1 MQEGEIMLG
10 VIAAMD
16 EEVKA
21 ITALLDNREHFVVS
35 GIEMEKGMLCQKPLI
50 VMKSGVGKGNA
61 SMSTTILLEN
71 FKIDKII
78 NIGTAGGLLQEQN
91 VLDAVVSDRV
101 VQHDFDTSPV
111 DGEEGIG
118 MYFQAD
124 TDLADVCVKALDS
137 MDITLHRGLIA
148 SGDQFIA
155 RDEQLKLLHTRF
167 PEAMCAEMEA
177 GAIAQVCV
185 HYHIP
190 FVVLRSLSDIAHKE
204 DSHMDFLT
212 YVEHASKRSAAFCKE
227 FMKIIA

>member
-1 MQEGEIMLG
+1 MLG

-16 EEVKA
+16 EEVEA
-21 ITALLDNREHFVVS
+21 ITALMENREHIVVS
-35 GIEMEKGMLCQKPLI
+35 GIEMEKGTLCQKPLI

-71 FKIDKII
+71 FNIDKII
-78 NIGTAGGLLQEQN
+78 NIGTAGGLLKEQN
-91 VLDAVVSDRV
+91 VLDAVLSERV

-124 TDLADVCVKALDS
+124 TDLADLCVTALEH
-137 MDITLHRGLIA
+137 MDVTLHRGLIA

-155 RDEQLKLLHTRF
+155 REDQLQHLQTKF

-177 GAIAQVCV
+177 GAIAQVCA

-204 DSHMDFLT
+204 GSHMDFLT
-212 YVEHASKRSAAFCKE
+212 YVQHASKRSAAFCKE
-227 FMKIIA
+227 FMNIVA